1 MTGPGPTLHRRS
13 VSVETS
19 EVDHGG
25 DAAMLLR
32 GRLRDERPSDD
43 GVRIVHDMYLD
54 LTVRL
59 TDSIIVAAEARMGAF
74 PHAECPFIT
83 PAFDRLVGLSVARGY
98 SSTLRQTLG
107 GVSGCAHLYE
117 LARAMGAALLQG
129 RAALTA
135 SRSQAAGEER
145 LIPASALLALRGTCH
160 IWQPDGLGERKV
172 GAGWRPSATKYPA
185 PPLEQLLAPNPP

>member
-1 MTGPGPTLHRRS
+1 VTSPPLHRRS

-19 EVDHGG
+19 EVEHDGSP
-25 DAAMLLR
+25 ALLLA
-32 GRLRDERPSDD
+32 GRLRDERPSGD
-43 GVRIVHDMYLD
+43 GVRIVHDMHLD

-59 TDSIIVAAEARMGAF
+59 ADSVIVSAEARMGAF

-98 SSTLRQTLG
+98 SSALRTTLG

-117 LARAMGAALLQG
+117 LARAMGASLLQG

-135 SRSQAAGEER
+135 SRNQAAGQDR

-160 IWQPDGLGERKV
+160 VWEPDGVGEQKV
-172 GAGWRPSATKYPA
+172 AAGWRPSATEYPA
-185 PPLEQLLAPNPP
+185 PLLEQLMHQDPP